1 MRVTD
6 LTKQTSVLRN
16 VQNNGEHL
24 QTLQETMSSGKRIN
38 RLSDDPVGATQA
50 LDYRTK
56 LSFFDMLK
64 RITQQTFT
72 WLDRSE
78 AELAHVGDLLNRVK
92 TLVLAQANDSADSA
106 SRRVTGQEIQ
116 DITDALVQAGN
127 AKLGKVYIFSGSKT
141 LTQPLVEGDAVQSA
155 QVKADNLDT
164 DLKFLVDVDQ
174 FHGKFEGFSQHPYIL
189 RIVKEGEVGRAQYT
203 VSDDGGKTWSGE
215 KTLLPT
221 VEVFNDRGAS
231 SDKVELKLQD
241 ARDKLGEPK
250 LYPKGLEF
258 VFEPNPPVRYMGN
271 DDRREIPTSEGILQP
286 INVTAKDI
294 FFSDPDADN
303 SIDVFDMLSSIRRA
317 LEDNDGVVIEQR
329 LQDLDD
335 AFEQVLNRRAAL
347 GAARKELEDQL
358 DKVRNREFNSTKQL
372 SELEDLNFPAAV
384 MEMNLAD
391 VRNKASLDTGARMI
405 QPSLLNFLR

>member
-16 VQNNGEHL
+16 IQNNGDHL
-24 QTLQETMSSGKRIN
+24 QTLQENMSSGKRIN

-78 AELAHVGDLLNRVK
+78 AELTHVGDLLARVK
-92 TLVLAQANDSADSA
+92 TLVLAQANDSADA
-106 SRRVTGQEIQ
+106 SSRKVTAQEVG
-116 DITDALVQAGN
+116 DIFNALVQAGN
-127 AKLGKVYIFSGSKT
+127 SKLGKVYIFAGSKT
-141 LTQPLVEGDAVQSA
+141 LTQPLTEGDAVQAA
-155 QVKADNLDT
+155 QIDAKNLDT
-164 DLKFLVDVDQ
+164 DLKFLVNVDQ
-174 FHGKFEGFSQHPYIL
+174 FHASFEGFSQHPYIV
-189 RIVKEGEVGRAQYT
+189 RVVKEGEVGRAQFT
-203 VSDDGGKTWSGE
+203 VSDDGGKTWSRE

-221 VEVFNDRGAS
+221 VEVFNEQGAS
-231 SDKVELKLQD
+231 SDKVELKLAD
-241 ARDKLGEPK
+241 ATDNLGEPK
-250 LYPKGLEF
+250 IYPKGLEF
-258 VFEPNPPVRYMGN
+258 VFEPNPPVAYHGN
-271 DDRREIPTSEGILQP
+271 EDKREIPTSEGILQP

-294 FFSDPDADN
+294 FYANPDAPN
-303 SIDVFDMLSSIRRA
+303 SVNIFDMLVSIQRA
-317 LEDNDGVVIEQR
+317 LDDNDGKVIEQR
-329 LQDLDD
+329 LEDLDR
-335 AFEQVLNRRAAL
+335 AFEQVLNKRAAI

-358 DKVRNREFNSTKQL
+358 AKVQDREFNNTKQL

-384 MEMNLAD
+384 METNLAD